1 MEKEHKL
8 SLIDCSHGSVNL
20 REIWQYRDLLWLL
33 VRRDF
38 VAFYKQTI
46 FGPVWFFIQPVFTT
60 LVFIFLFSRVAGIS
74 TDGIPAPLFY
84 LSGIIL
90 WNYFAECLLK
100 TSTVFK
106 DNAHIFG
113 KVYFPRLIM
122 PLSIVFS
129 NLIRFFVQLVL
140 LLILIAYFAM
150 QSTYEVKIGAYL
162 LMLPVIV
169 FLMAI
174 LGLGLGMIVSALT
187 TRYRDL
193 AFLLSFGVQL
203 LMYAT
208 TVAYPLSAAPA
219 QFKTFVALNPMSVLI
234 ESFRFC
240 LFQSGSF
247 SWLSFCAQA
256 LFVGLVFVIGA
267 VIFTRQERS
276 FMDTV

>member
-1 MEKEHKL
+1 LEKDYKV
-8 SLIDCSHGSVNL
+8 SLIDSRHGSVNIH
-20 REIWQYRDLLWLL
+20 EIWQYRDLLWLL

-129 NLIRFFVQLVL
+129 NLIRFFVQLILLIILIGYFFFQKGYDVKMSVY
-140 LLILIAYFAM
+140 LLILPI
-150 QSTYEVKIGAYL
+150 I
-162 LMLPVIV
+162 I

-187 TRYRDL
+187 TKYRDL
-193 AFLLSFGVQL
+193 AFLLAFGVQL

-219 QFKTFVALNPMSVLI
+219 QFKTFIALNPMSVLI

-240 LFQSGSF
+240 LFQSGNF
-247 SWLSFCAQA
+247 SWLSFSAQA
-256 LFVGLVFVIGA
+256 LFVGIVFVFGA

>member
-1 MEKEHKL
+1 LEKEHKL
-8 SLIDCSHGSVNL
+8 SLIDARHGSVNF
-20 REIWQYRDLLWLL
+20 REIWRYRDLLWLL

-129 NLIRFFVQLVL
+129 NLIRFFVQLI
-140 LLILIAYFAM
+140 LLIILIGYFFF
-150 QSTYEVKIGAYL
+150 QKGYDVKMSVYL
-162 LMLPVIV
+162 LMLPIII

-187 TRYRDL
+187 TKYRDL
-193 AFLLSFGVQL
+193 AFLLAFGVQL

-219 QFKTFVALNPMSVLI
+219 QFKTFIALNPMSVLI

-247 SWLSFCAQA
+247 SWLSFSAQVF
-256 LFVGLVFVIGA
+256 FVGIVFVLGA